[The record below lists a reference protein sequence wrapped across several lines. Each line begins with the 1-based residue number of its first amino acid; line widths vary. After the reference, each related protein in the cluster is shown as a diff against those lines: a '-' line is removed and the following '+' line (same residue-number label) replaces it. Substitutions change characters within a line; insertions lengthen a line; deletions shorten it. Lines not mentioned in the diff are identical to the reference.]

1 MQIRLAGFHGKF
13 HKRAFFGAK
22 QELTFAGQRVPVPC
36 STLVMPSHGLN
47 LTHGKAKGKR
57 LQCTT
62 PNNVYNQLLGCELRM
77 LVPLVTLVYLD
88 NLALCIRN

>member
-1 MQIRLAGFHGKF
+1 MQIRLAGFHGNF
-13 HKRAFFGAK
+13 NKRAFFGAK
-22 QELTFAGQRVPVPC
+22 QEHAFAGQWVPVPC
-36 STLVMPSHGLN
+36 STLVMPSHSLY
-47 LTHGKAKGKR
+47 LTPGKAMGKR

-77 LVPLVTLVYLD
+77 LAPVGTLQNLD